1 MNRDHI
7 IYQASVTDE
16 GNPQLSFTPDTPQYA
31 NEQTMRDLLMLTL
44 QATQDVLNMSDD
56 NFEFLVNDV
65 LAESQE
71 RRQENLLKDTDTV
84 KLVTKN
90 LITNQREDFVITAGD
105 VQNLTNAEDVV
116 TITTNELTL
125 SFITNDLYKEIKN
138 PLTAEETTHIP
149 EALGIDHV
157 LYAYK
162 SSLEGVSQLIQY
174 AQANDCYTE
183 SSDDDDIYDEGAP
196 DTPEE
201 FEKFMAQAFD
211 DLHDDGNP
219 SNVIPFPKR

>member
-1 MNRDHI
+1 MSRDHI

-16 GNPQLSFTPDTPQYA
+16 GHPQLSFTPDTPQYA
-31 NEQTMRDLLMLTL
+31 DDQTMRDLLMLTL

-71 RRQENLLKDTDTV
+71 RRQENLLKPTDTV
-84 KLVTKN
+84 KLVMKN
-90 LITNQREDFVITAGD
+90 LLTNQREDFTITAGD
-105 VQNLTNAEDVV
+105 LQDLTNTEDVI
-116 TITTNELTL
+116 TITTKTLTL
-125 SFITNDLYKEIKN
+125 SFIANDLYKQIKK
-138 PLTAEETTHIP
+138 PLTKEEATHIP

-174 AQANDCYTE
+174 AQAHDCYTE
-183 SSDDDDIYDEGAP
+183 LSDDDDIYDEEAP

-201 FEKFMAQAFD
+201 FEKFMEQAYG
-211 DLHDDGNP
+211 DLHDGGQ
-219 SNVIPFPKR
+219 SNVIPFPKH